1 MSFYNKMLNKN
12 PRDTTRIEK
21 LLPFILAFF
30 LPGITFLNNR
40 SFYENFEL
48 LELIPTWLMISIFLL
63 VLWYTNDWLSYRNIS
78 YKYLII
84 AIANLLTASAFVI
97 LILLFLPDLVDTAN
111 VFSWLTSFRIL
122 LASIIFI
129 TIQQSLKAVKTVET
143 LKAENLS
150 LKTENYKAELD
161 QLRKQV
167 NPHFLFNSLSILRT
181 MIRNSDPNSEGFLIN
196 LSSFY
201 RQMLQTHN
209 RDYVSLEEE
218 IKFLDAYFYLMKARH
233 EEALRI
239 KIEINPQS
247 YRYSIPFFAL
257 QLLVENCIKH
267 NIVSS
272 SKPLDVNIYQK
283 EEVTI
288 TVSNNYQPKEQSNN
302 SDGVG
307 LNNLL
312 NRYKL
317 MGIQNGLEIEK
328 TETHFNVTLKLF

>member
-1 MSFYNKMLNKN
+1 MLNKN

-21 LLPFILAFF
+21 LLPFILAFL

-40 SFYENFEL
+40 FFYENFEL
-48 LELIPTWLMISIFLL
+48 LELIPIWLIISIFLL
-63 VLWYTNDWLSYRNIS
+63 VLWYINDWFSYRNIS

-84 AIANLLTASAFVI
+84 AIANLLTAAVFIIFIS
-97 LILLFLPDLVDTAN
+97 LLLPDLVDTAN

-122 LASIIFI
+122 LASIMFI
-129 TIQQSLKAVKTVET
+129 TIQQSLKAVKNVEI

-150 LKTENYKAELD
+150 LKTENYKADLD

-167 NPHFLFNSLSILRT
+167 NPHFLFNSLSTLRT
-181 MIRNSDPNSEGFLIN
+181 MIRNSDPNSEEFLIN

-218 IKFLDAYFYLMKARH
+218 IKFLGAYFYLMKARH
-233 EEALRI
+233 EEALSIR
-239 KIEINPQS
+239 IEINPQS

-267 NIVSS
+267 NIVSVD
-272 SKPLDVNIYQK
+272 KPLSINIYQK
-283 EEVTI
+283 DTVSI
-288 TVSNNYQPKEQSNN
+288 TVENNYQPKEQDIDSQ
-302 SDGVG
+302 GVG
-307 LNNLL
+307 LTNLL
-312 NRYKL
+312 ARYKL
-317 MGIQNGLEIEK
+317 LGIENGLEIYK
-328 TETHFNVTLKLF
+328 TDNHFIVTLKLF